1 MSTKKTLLSLGL
13 LEEKVSIHS
22 NTESRADCKGES
34 GSKEDLQKRLSKLLG
49 GTTNLPVLL
58 HSNENFDVSQRQ
70 NIKSYEVL
78 CTRWKVHFAVQLQW
92 MQLVEEE
99 IYIFNPT
106 LFSEF
111 NWWLK
116 YFPGLVLLI

>member
-58 HSNENFDVSQRQ
+58 HSNENFDVSV
-70 NIKSYEVL
+70 KDKTSSHMKFCVL
-78 CTRWKVHFAVQLQW
+78 DGRYILQ
-92 MQLVEEE
+92 
-99 IYIFNPT
+99 YNCNGC
-106 LFSEF
+106 S
-111 NWWLK
+111 
-116 YFPGLVLLI
+116 